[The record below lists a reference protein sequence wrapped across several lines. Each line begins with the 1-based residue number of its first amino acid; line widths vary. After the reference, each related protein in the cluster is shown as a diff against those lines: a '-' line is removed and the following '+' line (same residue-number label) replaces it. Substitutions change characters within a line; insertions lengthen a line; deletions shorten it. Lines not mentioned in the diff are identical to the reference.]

1 MSTSTATEL
10 ETNPDSSGWVSNP
23 SGSEE
28 TEGSDRTQAMNFDSD
43 IKWIAA
49 THPRTG
55 DMELESSSPTVRSST
70 HISENSNSPMEES
83 EQSNPVRRRQPVK
96 TYGCL
101 GQSRFVNIEG
111 DLSRKARKQLVSF
124 MTTKSARK

>member
-10 ETNPDSSGWVSNP
+10 ETNPDSSGSASNP

-28 TEGSDRTQAMNFDSD
+28 MEGSDRTQAMNFDSD
-43 IKWIAA
+43 IEWIAA

-83 EQSNPVRRRQPVK
+83 KQSNPPS
-96 TYGCL
+96 TL
-101 GQSRFVNIEG
+101 EG
-111 DLSRKARKQLVSF
+111 NTIVVPEGSQGIAANLPYPITNETIKALRYY
-124 MTTKSARK
+124 AH